1 MKKIYASLL
10 FTLFFLNSYAQFGT
24 FKKKE
29 DLEKF
34 KDSKLIVVMFND
46 SAYNASVA
54 AAMEKYWSFTAF
66 DFAADDEMAKYR
78 KGNYT
83 FLIFSKAK
91 GSKNKSKLGSS
102 EDDLNG
108 LAIINKFSKRATK
121 ENLLAY
127 AFCNNKIDTQDWET
141 EMIRGVQ
148 LLNNYFN
155 YAVQVEKD
163 RDLSE
168 SSMMANYPSDKS
180 NLFDKKLLIENKQ
193 IQLKGK
199 EEPMDVYGGEVE
211 AEVEDVEI
219 QTAIKNQDNSIMY
232 FYYAKDEKSC
242 NKLFVSAANSELMYF
257 VTSAPDKCKCELKDL
272 KALKDMRENLS
283 KKNSKNKD

>member
-1 MKKIYASLL
+1 MKKLLSSIL
-10 FTLFFLNSYAQFGT
+10 FTLLFLNAYSQFGT

-54 AAMEKYWSFTAF
+54 AAIEKYWSFTAF
-66 DFAADDEMAKYR
+66 DFASDEEMTKYR

-102 EDDLNG
+102 EEDFNG
-108 LAIINKFSKRATK
+108 LAILNKFSKRATK
-121 ENLLAY
+121 ENLMAY
-127 AFCNNKIDTQDWET
+127 AFCNNKIDTSDWET

-148 LLNNYFN
+148 MLNNYFN
-155 YAVQVEKD
+155 YAIQVEKD

-168 SSMMANYPSDKS
+168 GSMMANYPSDK
-180 NLFDKKLLIENKQ
+180 NIIFDKKLLIENG
-193 IQLKGK
+193 QLLQKGK
-199 EEPMDVYGGEVE
+199 EEPMDVYGGEVD
-211 AEVEDVEI
+211 AEIESEDI
-219 QTAIKNQDNSIMY
+219 QTAIKNQDNSLMY

-257 VTSAPDKCKCELKDL
+257 SSVAPDKCKCEMKDL
-272 KALKDMRENLS
+272 KELKAIRDEVS
-283 KKNSKNKD
+283 KKNNK

>member
-1 MKKIYASLL
+1 MKKILSSIL
-10 FTLFFLNSYAQFGT
+10 FSFLFLNAFSQFGT

-34 KDSKLIVVMFND
+34 KDTKLIVVMFND

-66 DFAADDEMAKYR
+66 DFASDEEMTKYR
-78 KGNYT
+78 KGDYA
-83 FLIFSKAK
+83 FLIFCKAK
-91 GSKNKSKLGSS
+91 GSKNKSKLGSAE
-102 EDDLNG
+102 EDFNG
-108 LAIINKFSKRATK
+108 LAILNKFSKRATK

-127 AFCNNKIDTQDWET
+127 AFCNNKIDTSDWET

-168 SSMMANYPSDKS
+168 GSMMANYPSDKN

-193 IQLKGK
+193 LQLKGK
-199 EEPMDVYGGEVE
+199 EEPMDVYGGEVD
-211 AEVEDVEI
+211 AEVEIEDI

-242 NKLFVSAANSELMYF
+242 NKLFVSAANSELMHF
-257 VTSAPDKCKCELKDL
+257 VTTSPDKCKCELKDL
-272 KALKDMRENLS
+272 KDLKSMRENLS
-283 KKNSKNKD
+283 KKNSKSKD